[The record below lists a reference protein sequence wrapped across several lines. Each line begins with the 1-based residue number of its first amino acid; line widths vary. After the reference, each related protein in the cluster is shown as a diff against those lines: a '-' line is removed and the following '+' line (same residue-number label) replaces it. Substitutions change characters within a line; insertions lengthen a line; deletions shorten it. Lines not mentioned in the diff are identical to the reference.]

1 MNKLL
6 AAFALLLYCAAA
18 HADVA
23 VSDAWA
29 RATAPGQEIGA
40 AYLTLKSDRP
50 ATLAALASPVA
61 GSVEIHEMS
70 MKNGVMKMRMLD
82 KLALPAGKAVKLE
95 PGGFHLML
103 IDLRKPLKAGEKIEL
118 TLTIKD
124 SKGKAATQTVTLPVK
139 NGD

>member
-6 AAFALLLYCAAA
+6 AASALFLASAAA
-18 HADVA
+18 YADVT

-29 RATAPGQEIGA
+29 RATAPGQEVGA
-40 AYLTLKSDRP
+40 AYMTLKSDKA
-50 ATLAALASPVA
+50 ATLAALSSPAA

-82 KLALPAGKAVKLE
+82 KLTLPAGKVVKLE

-103 IDLRKPLKAGEKIEL
+103 IDLKKPLKVGEKIEL
-118 TLTIKD
+118 TLALKD
-124 SKGKAATQTVTLPVK
+124 GKGKTDTQTVSVPVK
-139 NGD
+139 STD